1 MELPFWVVCKIIPF
15 PSVAKILEILSDI
28 AGTDMP
34 ETVERGLRFWVI
46 LASPSGE
53 IVIRMESSAD
63 STSVGK
69 NRSSDRSRNHN

>member
-1 MELPFWVVCKIIPF
+1 
-15 PSVAKILEILSDI
+15 
-28 AGTDMP
+28 MP

-69 NRSSDRSRNHN
+69 NRSRDRSRIHNWYFIVITHFIDPS